1 MEAYQ
6 FKINLYLVQERLVLK
21 KISILWGLR
30 SKGMVF
36 FSFFSLNTYFL
47 AHREMSLSLPFTVPV
62 PLEGKVPKHQQCAG
76 QSSLGGLRAV
86 THRVGEL
93 QHLITK
99 GPCSV
104 SQGFR
109 HHLGASEVPLPCL
122 PPDPKARGPT
132 DENAPSPLG

>member
-47 AHREMSLSLPFTVPV
+47 AHREMSLSLPWREKSPSTSNVQASHHWV
-62 PLEGKVPKHQQCAG
+62 ASG
-76 QSSLGGLRAV
+76 Q
-86 THRVGEL
+86 
-93 QHLITK
+93 
-99 GPCSV
+99 
-104 SQGFR
+104 
-109 HHLGASEVPLPCL
+109 
-122 PPDPKARGPT
+122 
-132 DENAPSPLG
+132 